1 MIIVRTELKGDFGF
15 DTLSGA
21 QNFVDTVNTSHKM
34 AGGRYMPTMTISEY
48 PDQEEYQNHE
58 ENEKA

>member
-1 MIIVRTELKGDFGF
+1 MIIVRVELKGNFGF

-21 QNFVDTVNTSHKM
+21 QNFIDTVNTSHKM
-34 AGGRYMPTMTISEY
+34 AGGRFLPTMNISEY
-48 PDQEEYQNHE
+48 PDQEECLNHE